1 MANCSYFIPSLR
13 SPAHS
18 AHRKGPT
25 QTTKWKALQKL
36 VLSYFYNAVHLISQ
50 LSDTEMLRLT
60 VSESSKLLPYV
71 MSSRKA
77 IKVYLKACQRSFPS
91 RGNGV
96 GHLLTIWYRLVL
108 IFGPAQMMVCE

>member
-1 MANCSYFIPSLR
+1 MQAVAQRQAVRISSFSD
-13 SPAHS
+13 HS
-18 AHRKGPT
+18 CAYSAYRKGPT
-25 QTTKWKALQKL
+25 QTPKWKTLQKL

-77 IKVYLKACQRSFPS
+77 VKVYLKACQTSMSSGSHNANDMIRF
-91 RGNGV
+91 
-96 GHLLTIWYRLVL
+96 
-108 IFGPAQMMVCE
+108 A